1 MSWVNTYLKLAEA
14 RFQTAKANVQDSLER
29 IPLEVQQAV
38 NDAQRRLAGAQLR
51 VAETAERG
59 RTAPEVALAGLGETG
74 SMVGDVL
81 NMPLEALGVNELVGQ
96 ATEAALSTPTG
107 QAAMQKVQEVQQA
120 YPRASENVGNL
131 FGALNI
137 IPGMQAPSVATRATN
152 KLLRNVDTMVEGGPL
167 KKVETALASPTL
179 EKPLQK
185 VGLPNLGKQAEGL
198 FNFYGPLQPLSFLGE
213 SLQAIPATVREVFS
227 PEAIANERAKGVS
240 QRRVDEITGPESKK
254 GDLDVG
260 SAYAGQNLYRQM
272 GREVDETM
280 ISVLPITARNTRITV
295 PDWDEQALR
304 REMFEEL
311 DAVPLEV
318 QDRVLNHVRVVHNA
332 DNGNTSVVVR
342 EPQTQG
348 FTKEGKG
355 LSGRGSPAIRTLT
368 SEKTMGTYAKAL
380 GKTIDTLSAEDLT
393 DIVKASFMMTN
404 DRLKRD
410 LRRNFPEL
418 STEKGLKQQETIL
431 RYLRG
436 RVRQNRGGGVQ
447 PTAAEKKLLDFLDN
461 SFEEFG
467 GKVTIDGDFV
477 YLSQGYRSEMKDLGG
492 VNQFIAID
500 TKNKDVYTLISDRHD
515 LAGKDPIGGSGLV
528 TVGTMDKVNLGGGFD
543 EGIDALKKERR
554 QERVQQREKEAVAK
568 TEEMTGIKINKG
580 ESPVNYSKRVLR
592 DSKFTPE
599 ARDYLESLYRGSWAI
614 TAATETDNER

>member
-1 MSWVNTYLKLAEA
+1 
-14 RFQTAKANVQDSLER
+14 
-29 IPLEVQQAV
+29 
-38 NDAQRRLAGAQLR
+38 
-51 VAETAERG
+51 
-59 RTAPEVALAGLGETG
+59 
-74 SMVGDVL
+74 MVGDVL

-96 ATEAALSTPTG
+96 AAEAALATPTG
-107 QAAMQKVQEVQQA
+107 QATMEKVQEVQQA

-137 IPGMQAPSVATRATN
+137 VPGMQAPSVATRATN

-167 KKVETALASPTL
+167 KKIETALASPTL

-185 VGLPNLGKQAEGL
+185 AGLPNLGKRAEGL

-213 SLQAIPATVREVFS
+213 SLQAVPATIREVFS
-227 PEAIANERAKGVS
+227 PQAIANERAKGVS
-240 QRRVDEITGPESKK
+240 QRRVDEITGPESTK

-280 ISVLPITARNTRITV
+280 ISVLPMTARNTRITV

-318 QDRVLNHVRVVHNA
+318 QDRVLNHVKVVHNA

-368 SEKTMGTYAKAL
+368 SEKTLSTYAKAL
-380 GKTIDTLSAEDLT
+380 GKTIDTLSPDDIT

-404 DRLKRD
+404 ERLKKEI
-410 LRRNFPEL
+410 RRNFPEL
-418 STEKGLKQQETIL
+418 STEKGLKQQEIIL

-436 RVRQNRGGGVQ
+436 SMRQNMGGKAK

-467 GKVTIDGDFV
+467 GKVSVDGDFV

-515 LAGKDPIGGSGLV
+515 LAGQDPIGGSGLV
-528 TVGTMDKVNLGGGFD
+528 TVGTMDKVKLGGGFD
-543 EGIDALKKERR
+543 SNVDALKKERR
-554 QERVQQREKEAVAK
+554 QERIQQREKEAVAK